1 MTECSAHVAFDFH
14 PQLPVV
20 TTCDAPESSSDGG
33 VLLLRAMDERLG
45 LTAGFAAHLPDGR
58 DPRFVQH
65 PRLEQLRQRVYQI
78 ALGYEDCNDATR
90 LRHDRAF
97 KVVCDRLPDDELG
110 LSSQPT
116 LSRMENAVPMSAIK
130 PLLLEV
136 ENGFVQSLSRRRK
149 LVILDIDPTD
159 DPTHGAQQLT
169 FFHGYYD
176 THMYFPLLV
185 FDGETGDLAS
195 VVLRPGNVGGTRGA
209 RGLIDRLVR
218 AIRQRCS
225 RATILVRADSAFATP
240 EFLDK
245 LDELHKQLG
254 NVGYVVGVAKNKVL
268 VERLQPWLLLAETL
282 CERTGQAARQFQS
295 FQHKAGTWPHR
306 RRVLGKA
313 EHLPDGANPRFVVTN
328 LIDEDEQVYQTYCGR
343 GQAENY
349 IKAFKNAVH
358 GDRLSCSTFAANFLR
373 VLEYALAYRLLH
385 ALRARVQPMNQP
397 TMQFDTL
404 RIRLLKVAAII
415 IQSARRILVR
425 LPESFPAREMFLDA
439 ARWLSLPAPA

>member
-1 MTECSAHVAFDFH
+1 MTDCSTQVVLGFH
-14 PQLPVV
+14 PNLPIIA
-20 TTCDAPESSSDGG
+20 TCDAPESSSDGG
-33 VLLLRAMDERLG
+33 VLLLRAVDERLG
-45 LTAGFAAHLPDGR
+45 LTAGFAERMPDAR
-58 DPRFVQH
+58 DPRFIEH
-65 PRLEQLRQRVYQI
+65 PRLEQLRQRIYQI
-78 ALGYEDCNDATR
+78 AMGYEDCNDATR
-90 LRHDRAF
+90 LRTDRAF
-97 KVVCDRLPDDELG
+97 KVVCDRLPDDDAG

-116 LSRMENAVPMSAIK
+116 LSRMENAVSMSAIK
-130 PLLLEV
+130 PLLLQV
-136 ENGFVQSLSRRRK
+136 ENGFVQSLPRRRK
-149 LVILDIDPTD
+149 LVVLDIDPTD

-195 VVLRPGNVGGTRGA
+195 VVLRPGNVGGARGA
-209 RGLIDRLVR
+209 RGLVDRLVH
-218 AIRQRCS
+218 AIRLRCP

-245 LDELHKQLG
+245 LDELHAQLG
-254 NVGYVVGVAKNKVL
+254 HVGYVVGVAKNKVL
-268 VERLQPWLLLAETL
+268 IERLQPWLALAEKL
-282 CERTGQAARQFQS
+282 HERSGQAVRQFQS
-295 FQHKAGTWPHR
+295 FQHQAGKWPRR
-306 RRVLGKA
+306 RRVVGKA

-328 LIDEDEQVYQTYCGR
+328 LIDNDEQVYATYCGR

-373 VLEYALAYRLLH
+373 ALEYALAYRLLH
-385 ALRARVQPMNQP
+385 ALRARVQPMIQP

-415 IQSARRILVR
+415 TQSARRILVR

-439 ARWLSLPAPA
+439 ARWLLSPSPA

>member
-1 MTECSAHVAFDFH
+1 MTDCSAQVVLGFH
-14 PQLPVV
+14 PDLPIVV
-20 TTCDAPESSSDGG
+20 RCDAPESSSDGG
-33 VLLLRAMDERLG
+33 VLLLRAVDERLG
-45 LTAGFAAHLPDGR
+45 LTGGFAERMPDLR
-58 DPRFVQH
+58 DPRLVQH
-65 PRLEQLRQRVYQI
+65 SRLEQLRQRVYQI
-78 ALGYEDCNDATR
+78 AVGYEDCNDATR
-90 LRHDRAF
+90 LRQDRAF
-97 KVVCDRLPDDELG
+97 KVVCDRLPDDEVG

-130 PLLLEV
+130 PLLLAV
-136 ENGFVQSLSRRRK
+136 ENDFVQSLSRRRK
-149 LVILDIDPTD
+149 LVVLDIDPTD

-185 FDGETGDLAS
+185 FVGETGDLAS
-195 VVLRPGNVGGTRGA
+195 VVLRPGNVGGARGA

-218 AIRQRCS
+218 AIRQRCP

-245 LDELHKQLG
+245 LDALHEQLG

-268 VERLQPWLLLAETL
+268 IELLQPWLLLAEMQY
-282 CERTGQAARQFQS
+282 ERTGQVARQFQS
-295 FQHKAGTWPHR
+295 FRYKAGTWPHR
-306 RRVLGKA
+306 RRVVGKA
-313 EHLPDGANPRFVVTN
+313 EHLSDGANPRFVVTN
-328 LIDEDEQVYQTYCGR
+328 LIDDDESIYQTYCGR

-415 IQSARRILVR
+415 TQSARRILVR

-439 ARWLSLPAPA
+439 ARWLSSPPPA

>member
-1 MTECSAHVAFDFH
+1 
-14 PQLPVV
+14 
-20 TTCDAPESSSDGG
+20 
-33 VLLLRAMDERLG
+33 
-45 LTAGFAAHLPDGR
+45 
-58 DPRFVQH
+58 
-65 PRLEQLRQRVYQI
+65 
-78 ALGYEDCNDATR
+78 
-90 LRHDRAF
+90 
-97 KVVCDRLPDDELG
+97 
-110 LSSQPT
+110 
-116 LSRMENAVPMSAIK
+116 
-130 PLLLEV
+130 LEV

-149 LVILDIDPTD
+149 LLILDIDPTD

-218 AIRQRCS
+218 TIRQRCP
-225 RATILVRADSAFATP
+225 RATILVRADGAFATP

-245 LDELHKQLG
+245 LDELHEQLG

-268 VERLQPWLLLAETL
+268 VERLQPWLLLAEKL

-306 RRVLGKA
+306 RRVVGKA

-328 LIDEDEQVYQTYCGR
+328 LIDNDEQVYETYCGR

-349 IKAFKNAVH
+349 IKAFKN
-358 GDRLSCSTFAANFLR
+358 G
-373 VLEYALAYRLLH
+373 
-385 ALRARVQPMNQP
+385 
-397 TMQFDTL
+397 
-404 RIRLLKVAAII
+404 
-415 IQSARRILVR
+415 ARRPAVVLDVRGQLPTRAGVRTRVPATARPAGSRAADESADHAVRHAAHPPSQGGRHHHAVGATHPGATAGELPRSRDVPRRGAMALVAR
-425 LPESFPAREMFLDA
+425 TGVETPSSPVSSERSAPPAGAKVSCADHHRAYDWRVAPSKRSE
-439 ARWLSLPAPA
+439 PA